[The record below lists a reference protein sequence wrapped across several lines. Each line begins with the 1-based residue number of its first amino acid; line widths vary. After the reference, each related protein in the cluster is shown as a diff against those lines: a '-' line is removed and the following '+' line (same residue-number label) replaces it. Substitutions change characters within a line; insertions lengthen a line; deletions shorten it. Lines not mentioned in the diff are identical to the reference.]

1 MEIANDGYKSNDD
14 EDRTT
19 SDTDPTLK
27 QHSIQSSEQSSVQ
40 SPKQSSEEV
49 AEQSPQQSHEQSIEP
64 TSSSTQEADRDSLTC
79 SVCSSRTFGTRQEL
93 LHHLSLTHFNMLLLE
108 KYPLK
113 VNINEYFDY
122 DNTIILILR
131 MGITARLK
139 TAMFSSATRSFI
151 CSMWE
156 SITKKFS
163 LSLRLEIIQPPRRIN
178 FIQINL
184 VQSYPVKMRMSRV
197 QK

>member
-1 MEIANDGYKSNDD
+1 MFILDPGSEKIKDVEVLENEELNLGPLMEIANESYKSNDD

-49 AEQSPQQSHEQSIEP
+49 AEQSPQQSLEQSIEP
-64 TSSSTQEADRDSLTC
+64 SPSSTQEGDRDSLTC

-113 VNINEYFDY
+113 V
-122 DNTIILILR
+122 
-131 MGITARLK
+131 
-139 TAMFSSATRSFI
+139 
-151 CSMWE
+151 
-156 SITKKFS
+156 
-163 LSLRLEIIQPPRRIN
+163 
-178 FIQINL
+178 
-184 VQSYPVKMRMSRV
+184 
-197 QK
+197 